1 MHTYMFYLFIIPFHV
16 LQYNS
21 AMAIVSSLL
30 VVFFPFDHFAVDTSI
45 EDFGPVTIAS
55 YFYSFTPFSCFIDNK
70 G

>member
-1 MHTYMFYLFIIPFHV
+1 MASIYHSVLSYCAISASSCQPECQISYLD
-16 LQYNS
+16 
-21 AMAIVSSLL
+21 LL
-30 VVFFPFDHFAVDTSI
+30 DHFAVDTSI